1 MTQQN
6 LYLRARKFG
15 VSLGAMTIALASA
28 GAVSAQDAPGATEV
42 DEIIVTGFRSSLAQA
57 LGVKRNEAGAVDV
70 IMAED
75 IADFP
80 DANLAEAIQRVPG
93 VTITRDAGEG
103 RQISVRGLGSD
114 FTRIRINGME
124 ALSTTG
130 GTDSSGGTNRSRG
143 FDFNV
148 FASELFNS
156 ITVRKTASAETEEG
170 SLGATVDLQAARPFD
185 YSGFNFAV
193 SGQLGYNDL
202 SENNDPRGAFLISNT
217 WGDTFGALLS
227 VAYSSRESLEEGH
240 STVRW
245 QGGAVGTGPG
255 AVSGFTPRLPR
266 YGILEHDQE
275 RLGVTAALQW
285 RPAPAT
291 EFNLDVLYA
300 DFSAN
305 RFEHFLQ
312 APDFSAGGAG
322 GRAGI
327 EPVDVEIDSNG
338 TIIYGLFNNV
348 DVRAE
353 SRFDQLSTEFTQV
366 TLTGTHAFSDRFRVN
381 GIIGS
386 SSSDHENPIQTTLLF
401 DAIDTDGYS
410 YDYRENPNLP
420 VIQYGF
426 DVTDPDSWT
435 LSQIRLRPQT
445 AENTYETA
453 QFNAEWDF
461 NDSVTVSGG
470 VFFKNYSFET
480 TEMRRDP
487 VSCGLSP
494 TGNAEACIPADVAAV
509 SPEEYS
515 RLVGL
520 ADQWDIPNGNTMSW
534 LVPDYAAADALFDF
548 GSFPMSIIPSRGNNR
563 TVEEESRGAFVQADF
578 NTQWG
583 AMPVRGNVGVRYI
596 QTDQSST
603 GYQTVAG
610 APVLVEASRDY
621 DDLLPAMNIVF
632 EPTPEFLIRVGAAE
646 VMTRPGLGSLTPG
659 GSVSV
664 SGNNRTVSSGNPELD
679 PTRGTAYDL
688 AFEWYFAPEALLS
701 LAIFHKEIDSFV
713 ATQSSSGPFSS
724 NTLGLPDSVATDA
737 CGAVVGCS
745 ADADWTFNQPVNTDG
760 GDLTGF
766 EISYQQPFIF
776 LPGAWSNFGVL
787 ANYTYVDSEI
797 EYPGGFIETL
807 TGLSKVAYNGT
818 LYYEDDRFM
827 ARVSGTY
834 RDGYLTRVPGGNGN
848 SVEGVN
854 ETFHV
859 DASASYAVTDQLS
872 LSLEGINLTDE
883 VSNQYVDATD
893 RVYVYHHTG
902 RQIFAGFRY
911 TF

>member
-1 MTQQN
+1 MTHN
-6 LYLRARKFG
+6 HPRRRAHNIG
-15 VSLGAMTIALASA
+15 VSLGAMTVALLTA
-28 GAVSAQDAPGATEV
+28 GAAMAQDEPEATEV
-42 DEIIVTGFRSSLAQA
+42 EEVVITGFRSSLAQA

-80 DANLAEAIQRVPG
+80 DQNLAEAIQRIPG
-93 VTITRDAGEG
+93 VAITRDAGEG
-103 RQISVRGLGSD
+103 RNISVRGLGPD

-124 ALSTTG
+124 ALGTTG
-130 GTDSSGGTNRSRG
+130 GTDSSGGSNRGRG

-148 FASELFNS
+148 FASDLFNS
-156 ITVRKTASAETEEG
+156 ITVRKTASADTEEG
-170 SLGATVDLQAARPFD
+170 SLGATVDLRAARPFD
-185 YSGFNFAV
+185 RPGFNMAV
-193 SGQLGYNDL
+193 SGQAGWNDL
-202 SENNDPRGAFLISNT
+202 AQNLDPRGAFLISNT
-217 WGDTFGALLS
+217 WNDQFGILFSIAAS
-227 VAYSSRESLEEGH
+227 GREGLEEGH

-245 QGGAVGTGPG
+245 QGGPIGGIDA
-255 AVSGFTPRLPR
+255 FTPRLPR
-266 YGILEHDQE
+266 YGILEHDQD
-275 RLGVTAALQW
+275 RLGATLSLQW
-285 RPAPAT
+285 RPTPVTDIA
-291 EFNLDVLYA
+291 LDVLYA
-300 DFSAN
+300 DFSAT

-312 APDFSAGGAG
+312 APSFSAGGAS

-327 EPVDVEIDSNG
+327 DVVDSEVDANG
-338 TIIYGLFNNV
+338 NLIYGVFDDV

-353 SRFDQLSTEFTQV
+353 SRFDSLTTEFTQV
-366 TLTGTHAFSDRFRVN
+366 TLNFSHDFSDRFAID
-381 GIIGS
+381 GIIGTS
-386 SSSDHENPIQTTLLF
+386 RSDHDNPIQTTLLF
-401 DAIDTDGYS
+401 DALQTDGYS
-410 YDYRENPNLP
+410 YDYRQNPNLP
-420 VIQYGF
+420 TITYGF
-426 DVTDPDSWT
+426 DVTDPSNYT

-445 AENTYETA
+445 VDNGFDTA
-453 QFNAEWDF
+453 QFNARWDL
-461 NDSVTVSGG
+461 NDTFTLRGG
-470 VFFKNYSFET
+470 VFFKNYTFET
-480 TEMRRDP
+480 TELRRDP
-487 VSCGLSP
+487 TSCGLAP
-494 TGNAEACIPADVAAV
+494 TGNAEGCIPAGID
-509 SPEEYS
+509 PTDLGGFS
-515 RLVGL
+515 RLVSIS
-520 ADQWDIPNGNTMSW
+520 DQWDIPGGNTTAW
-534 LVPDYAAADALFDF
+534 VIPDYYAADAMFDF
-548 GSFPMSIIPSRGNNR
+548 GSFPMSFIPSRGNNR
-563 TVEEESRGAFVQADF
+563 SVEEESRGAFIQADF
-578 NTQWG
+578 NTLWG

-596 QTDQSST
+596 ETDQSST

-621 DDLLPAMNIVF
+621 DDLLPSMNIVF
-632 EPTPEFLIRVGAAE
+632 EPTQDFLIRFGAAE

-679 PTRGTAYDL
+679 PTRGTTSDL
-688 AFEWYFAPEALLS
+688 TFEWYFAPESLLS
-701 LAIFHKEIDSFV
+701 LAIFHKQIDSFV
-713 ATQSSSGPFSS
+713 ATQSTTGPFSS

-737 CGAVVGCS
+737 CGAVAGCS

-760 GDLTGF
+760 GDLTGY
-766 EISYQQPFIF
+766 EISYQQPFTF
-776 LPGAWSNFGVL
+776 LPGVWSNFGLL

-818 LYYEDDRFM
+818 LYYEDDRFS

-834 RDGYLTRVPGGNGN
+834 RDGYLTRVPGQNGN

-859 DASASYAVTDQLS
+859 DASASYEVTDRLT

-911 TF
+911 NF